1 MSAYKQDL
9 ADFSAE
15 ESELVVKLSDF
26 DFGDVI
32 GKGGFG
38 EVNRAIQKS
47 TGRDVAIKQ
56 IFAERLEGNRLRR
69 YIGEIKTMAKCDNM
83 FLVPFVGF
91 TAEPPYAIVSEYMPN
106 GALDNYIRHRNSETL
121 SGTQLTA
128 IAIGIAHGMIHIHS
142 KNIIHRDLKAANI
155 LLDSRLFPKIA
166 DFGIARFEDSSPAGM
181 TAKIGTPNYMAPEL
195 ITSKDYTNKV
205 DVYAYAMIL
214 YEMAENQRP
223 FKGLK
228 VNDIFQHVVQRDER
242 PSFTRMTPA
251 PLQKLIKRCW
261 DRDPE
266 LRPSFDEIFEE
277 FRSGRVYFP
286 DTRRY
291 DITKFL
297 QVIEKDEAR
306 RNPNAAVSRPIIKQS
321 EYSYSDY
328 SDSPPVQNEKR
339 PSKSGQSSNYN
350 PPPKEPQ
357 HKYIQ
362 EIELESR
369 SRSYSSS
376 SESEDSESDHAD
388 EVLRNY
394 RNPLFFRYL
403 DYYAKTIEP
412 SQFSPFYSPISTH
425 IKSNTPANVINAVL
439 TACYN
444 LMRRNNQFIHLFAST
459 KFFINLPISNEPA
472 LDKIVD
478 CYSMLF
484 VEYPKALGQQ
494 HCNVLTQLLEK
505 RPEKMLILHSYYCRQ
520 LLQLSNPWPVL
531 DNLFTVQKSILQKG
545 FGYLFLSLFY
555 YLIKKY
561 DVYANSRAVHL
572 RGVFLQFL
580 NAHDTQTLQ
589 AAYDGLSGLYDDV
602 KGLDFTRVTNHLKN
616 PDLADSVLSLLIR
629 VKQINPNRELLDSL
643 IRASKES
650 PKPWIVLCNIASTD
664 NGAEFLLRYT
674 AWMDECER
682 HPVEVAR
689 VFVVIFKNQEYRENC
704 IDLPQFTKLL
714 KALLN
719 TNDRHNHSAVTSIVR
734 RCPQTSRF
742 LNKIADDNVIKTYV
756 DVTLKQGTT
765 KVFANALAFFDS
777 LSRIAY
783 HPHYLLFTQQLVDLL
798 SSKEHASDAITVIVS
813 LSFYKECAVQFKER
827 GLIAYFKSLEKYDKY
842 GHAAKTFVKNLE
854 KF

>member
-1 MSAYKQDL
+1 MSVYKQDL

-15 ESELVVKLSDF
+15 ESQLVVKLSDF

-106 GALDNYIRHRNSETL
+106 GALDNYIRHRNNDML

-155 LLDSRLFPKIA
+155 LLDSKLFPRIA
-166 DFGIARFEDSSPAGM
+166 DFGIARFEDSTDAGM

-214 YEMAENQRP
+214 YEMSENQRP

-228 VNDIFQHVVQRDER
+228 VNDIFQQVVQRDER
-242 PSFTRMTPA
+242 PNFTRMTPA

-266 LRPSFDEIFEE
+266 MRPSFEEIFEE

-297 QVIEKDEAR
+297 QVIENDEAK
-306 RNPNAAVSRPIIKQS
+306 RNPGAGIARPIAKRS
-321 EYSYSDY
+321 DYSDDSSSYSY
-328 SDSPPVQNEKR
+328 SDSPPPQKKYTAPQR
-339 PSKSGQSSNYN
+339 SASSNSN
-350 PPPKEPQ
+350 QKEPQ

-362 EIELESR
+362 ENELESEQY
-369 SRSYSSS
+369 SQSTESSS
-376 SESEDSESDHAD
+376 SESDHAD

-403 DYYAKTIEP
+403 DYYAKTIDP

-425 IKSNTPANVINAVL
+425 IKSSTPANVINAVL

-444 LMRRNNQFIHLFAST
+444 LMKRNSQFIHLFAST
-459 KFFINLPISNEPA
+459 KFFFNLPISNEPA
-472 LDKIVD
+472 IDKIVD

-484 VEYPKALGQQ
+484 TEYPKALGQQ
-494 HCNVLTQLLEK
+494 HCSQLTQLLEK
-505 RPEKMLILHSYYCRQ
+505 RPEKMLILHSYYVKQ
-520 LLQLSNPWPVL
+520 LLQLNNPWPVL
-531 DNLFTVQKSILQKG
+531 DNLFTVQRLMLQKG
-545 FGYLFLSLFY
+545 YGYLFLSLFF

-561 DVYANSRAVHL
+561 DIYAKNRAVHL

-580 NAHDTQTLQ
+580 NAHDTATLR

-602 KGLDFTRVTNHLKN
+602 KGLDFTRINNHLKN
-616 PDLADSVLSLLIR
+616 SELADSVLSLLIR
-629 VKQINPNRELLDSL
+629 VKSINPNRDLLDSL
-643 IRASKES
+643 LKASRES
-650 PKPWIVLCNIASTD
+650 PKPWIVLLNIANTST
-664 NGAEFLLRYT
+664 GSEFLLRYNS
-674 AWMDECER
+674 WMDECER
-682 HPVEVAR
+682 HPVEVTR
-689 VFVVIFKNQEYRENC
+689 VFVVIFKQNEYRDTCVEM
-704 IDLPQFTKLL
+704 PQFTKLL
-714 KALLN
+714 KAMLA

-734 RCPQTSRF
+734 RCRQTSIL
-742 LNKIADDNVIKTYV
+742 LNRLADDGVIKAYV
-756 DVTLKQGTT
+756 DSTQRTGTT
-765 KVFANALAFFDS
+765 KVYANALAFFDA

-783 HPHYLLFTQQLVDLL
+783 NPSYLLFTQQLVDLL

-813 LSFYKECAVQFKER
+813 MSFYKECAQQFKER
-827 GLIAYFKSLEKYDKY
+827 DLLTYFKSLEKIDKY
-842 GHAAKTFVKNLE
+842 SHAAHAFIKNLE
-854 KF
+854 KI